1 MNYLINKDSKN
12 IMNLII
18 GLIGIMGILDLY
30 FTLQW
35 IVNNPYM
42 EANPFMRS
50 LWFISPILFVL
61 FKLSITVV
69 FCLVAF
75 KLKNN
80 KLMKLL
86 IWLPFC
92 TYFFV
97 MYLHFYVM

>member
-18 GLIGIMGILDLY
+18 GFIGIMGILDLH

-35 IVNNPYM
+35 IINDPYM
-42 EANPFMRS
+42 EANPFMRN
-50 LWFISPILFVL
+50 LWFISPILFIL
-61 FKLSITVV
+61 FKLSITGI

-86 IWLPFC
+86 IWLPLC
-92 TYFFV
+92 AYVLVTC
-97 MYLHFYVM
+97 LHFYVM

>member
-50 LWFISPILFVL
+50 LWFINPTLFVL
-61 FKLSITVV
+61 FKLSITGA

-92 TYFFV
+92 TYVFV
-97 MYLHFYVM
+97 VCLHFYVM

>member
-35 IVNNPYM
+35 IVNDPYM
-42 EANPFMRS
+42 EANLFMRN
-50 LWFISPILFVL
+50 LWFISPILFIL
-61 FKLSITVV
+61 FKLSITGI

-92 TYFFV
+92 AYVLVTC
-97 MYLHFYVM
+97 LHFYVM